1 MASDHRL
8 SFGASGADATGVCGT
23 TNVDLVRSIG
33 ADRVIDHAQDDFT
46 RDGKEYG
53 ASRHE
58 CGSIEGS
65 RAVVPSSGRRCSIG
79 SSEVPRPGRGT
90 WHFART
96 YRTPPSG
103 RGNYGPGSL
112 NRPTF
117 MPGGPENLCQPAVPG
132 GLFLDPGDSC

>member
-1 MASDHRL
+1 MVPTGPTPPGVPVADPLAKAIRPTARMASDHQL
-8 SFGASGADATGVCGT
+8 SCGASGADVTGVCST

-79 SSEVPRPGRGT
+79 SSEVPRPGRGRPLRVST
-90 WHFART
+90 LNA
-96 YRTPPSG
+96 G
-103 RGNYGPGSL
+103 RSVL
-112 NRPTF
+112 
-117 MPGGPENLCQPAVPG
+117 
-132 GLFLDPGDSC
+132 